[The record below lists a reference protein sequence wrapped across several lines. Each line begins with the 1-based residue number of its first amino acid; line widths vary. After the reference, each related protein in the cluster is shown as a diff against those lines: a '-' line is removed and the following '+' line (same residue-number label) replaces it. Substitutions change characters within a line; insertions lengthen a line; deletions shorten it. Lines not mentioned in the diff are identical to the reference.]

1 MTDEDVVLKEGK
13 RERGAVKGCQQ
24 MARVE
29 EKIEGINGGGGG
41 GGGCVGK
48 VHLSVI
54 AAERRLSI

>member
-1 MTDEDVVLKEGK
+1 MRSKERK
-13 RERGAVKGCQQ
+13 RERGAVKDSQQ
-24 MARVE
+24 MAGVE

-41 GGGCVGK
+41 GGGDGGVGK